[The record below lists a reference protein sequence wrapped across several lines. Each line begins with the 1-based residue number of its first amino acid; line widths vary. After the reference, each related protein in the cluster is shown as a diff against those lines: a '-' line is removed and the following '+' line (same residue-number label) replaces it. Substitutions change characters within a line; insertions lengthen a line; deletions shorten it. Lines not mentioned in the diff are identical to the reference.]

1 MSKNLRIGLAI
12 LVTLIIG
19 AITVW
24 ELKFKNAKTTEPT
37 EVTIKEATLPMPEIT
52 AYQDAAGFK
61 FNYPAGL
68 TIKEIETDDAT
79 IYSSLEL
86 TAPNNEKLN
95 LRITDTIYNNIAEW
109 LSSFEKT
116 NPVSSSKD
124 VAFETM
130 SAKQLTYSS
139 PLRMKTIA
147 IENNI
152 SYSLDSL
159 LDKDSYWEKTQ
170 NMILSSFEFTT
181 AKLPAASP
189 TTTATEATEPTD
201 TDIVLIEETVQ

>member
-1 MSKNLRIGLAI
+1 MSKNLKIGLAI
-12 LVTLIIG
+12 LITLIIG
-19 AITVW
+19 SVTVW
-24 ELKFKNAKTTEPT
+24 ELKFKNTGTSEPT
-37 EVTIKEATLPMPEIT
+37 EVTIKQATLPMPEIT
-52 AYQDAAGFK
+52 AYEDAAGFK

-95 LRITDTIYNNIAEW
+95 LRITDTIYNNVTEW

-116 NPVSSSKD
+116 NPVSSSKEIGW
-124 VAFETM
+124 ETM

-170 NMILSSFEFTT
+170 NMILSSFEFS
-181 AKLPAASP
+181 AVKAAGGFS
-189 TTTATEATEPTD
+189 D
-201 TDIVLIEETVQ
+201 GDSG

>member
-19 AITVW
+19 SVAIW
-24 ELKFKNAKTTEPT
+24 ELKFKNTKTKEPT

-52 AYQDAAGFK
+52 VYKDAAGFK

-95 LRITDTIYNNIAEW
+95 LRITDTIYNNVLEW
-109 LSSFEKT
+109 LQSFEKN
-116 NPVSSSKD
+116 NPVSSSKEIGWEIM
-124 VAFETM
+124 A
-130 SAKQLTYSS
+130 AKQLTYSS
-139 PLRMKTIA
+139 PKRLKTIA

-170 NMILSSFEFTT
+170 NMILSSFEFTA
-181 AKLPAASP
+181 AKLPTASP
-189 TTTATEATEPTD
+189 VSTTPTESTNEE
-201 TDIVLIEETVQ
+201 DIVLIEETVQ